1 MGKKPYSTMMRAEIT
16 AITVIAILM
25 LGFLSTSI
33 ELVFAAGAA
42 GTLDPNGIQRLNPLG
57 NNSPFGDSH
66 SISYDSEYYIADARK
81 NFRSDGS
88 MRIDWEGKPATMSDT
103 DGVMLAG
110 YFNIDLGGER
120 TTANDCTANPSEEI
134 SMKMNGGPH
143 SSTNAGW
150 ADTMDSGTIS
160 FDGDRSRFRTEKT
173 HPDYS
178 GSYSG
183 RSLPGGWPI
192 QSTNLCAVP
201 GGWVGAMTFK
211 INVDTN
217 NNGAADAVRIMHYID
232 ESGLLNNKPQNKW
245 ELVYYQQFAVPNGM
259 DLKSM
264 LQPYVCTIGECDEHQ
279 ETIRI
284 DEQSQS
290 RWQSTTNPPY
300 KFVTYK
306 EIVVD
311 GVAAPPTTPPEPTPE
326 PEPEPTPTPTPTTS
340 PITIAFANVRE
351 GQTLSNDYEVVVTSS
366 NPGDTENIKLYVDS
380 TLIRT
385 ETSAPYEFDIDTGD
399 FSDGNHVLKAVLLDE
414 NGRTTTKSV
423 TVRFDN

>member
-1 MGKKPYSTMMRAEIT
+1 MYITIKPTRTIIAA
-16 AITVIAILM
+16 AITTVVA
-25 LGFLSTSI
+25 LSLAMMPVATMNQAY
-33 ELVFAAGAA
+33 AAGSA
-42 GTLDPNGIQRLNPLG
+42 GTLDPNGLMRLNPLAG
-57 NNSPFGDSH
+57 GKSPFGDSYNL
-66 SISYDSEYYIADARK
+66 SYDSEYYIGDARK

-88 MRIDWEGKPATMSDT
+88 MRIDWKGKPATMADT

-120 TTANDCTANPSEEI
+120 TSGNDCTANPLEEV

-143 SSTNAGW
+143 TSSSPQNTW

-160 FDGDRSRFRTEKT
+160 FNGDRSRFRTEET

-178 GSYSG
+178 GSYPG
-183 RSLPGGWPI
+183 RTLSGGWPI
-192 QSTNLCAVP
+192 QTTNLCTVP
-201 GGWVGAMTFK
+201 GGWTGVAAFK
-211 INVDTN
+211 INVDK
-217 NNGAADAVRIMHYID
+217 NGDGTADAVRILHYVD

-245 ELVYYQQFAVPNGM
+245 ELVYYQEFAVPNGM
-259 DLKSM
+259 ELKSM

-284 DEQSQS
+284 DEQSLS

-311 GVAAPPTTPPEPTPE
+311 GVGTQPPPE
-326 PEPEPTPTPTPTTS
+326 PEPQPTPS
-340 PITIAFANVRE
+340 GITMTFANVKE
-351 GQTLSNDYEVVVTSS
+351 GQTLSNVYEVVVTSS

-380 TLIRT
+380 TFIKT
-385 ETSAPYEFDIDTGD
+385 ESSTPYEFDVDTED
-399 FSDGNHVLKAVLLDE
+399 FSNGNHVLKAVLLDE
-414 NGRTTTKSV
+414 DNNTVTKTI
-423 TVRFDN
+423 TVVFDN